1 MTAKRGMQWKT
12 PWRRQKTPVGQA
24 PVDVWFFANFGP
36 PVGAPQARY
45 RFPLAVPAPG
55 DGAAPFWIGIMF
67 AATLSTVSV
76 EQVRAFVSRAA
87 AGAGFSL
94 FGTWPVL
101 GPDPRPL
108 RVTGSVMAS
117 ATPLTT
123 DVPQVG
129 AETRAVVALLVVEPF
144 DTGRRETLWVD
155 GNPVASKTDP
165 LPYATAAGTL
175 LTMAA
180 ETALVGINIGINGW
194 AGGNFLPTD
203 QEIRDWFGSTRANL
217 AVAEIPTKTSDRFTA
232 TSVAPAVPAVL
243 PNLAGGQN
251 MDYVVTLAPDPVVV
265 NTLIPVTFNY

>member
-1 MTAKRGMQWKT
+1 MLWK
-12 PWRRQKTPVGQA
+12 PAWRRQKTPVGQT
-24 PVDVWFFANFGP
+24 PVDAWFFANFGP

-55 DGAAPFWIGIMF
+55 DGAAPFWVGIMF

-76 EQVRAFVSRAA
+76 EQVRAFISR
-87 AGAGFSL
+87 AGAGAGYSL
-94 FGTWPVL
+94 FGTWPII

-108 RVTGSVMAS
+108 RVTGSVMATP
-117 ATPLTT
+117 APLTN

-129 AETRAVVALLVVEPF
+129 AETRAVVALMTVEPF

-155 GNPVASKTDP
+155 GNPVATKTEA
-165 LPYATAAGTL
+165 LPYADAAGTR

-180 ETALVGINIGINGW
+180 ETSVAGISIGINGF
-194 AGGNFLPTD
+194 AGGNFLPTS

-217 AVAEIPTKTSDRFTA
+217 EVAAIPGKTSDRLTA

-265 NTLIPVTFNY
+265 NILLPVTFNY